1 MSVSGMIIVMHIYEY
16 LYILFLFVLRTI
28 AANVP
33 VLTDANFTSRIRN
46 YEVALVKFYVPR

>member
-1 MSVSGMIIVMHIYEY
+1 MIIVMHIYEY